1 MKICVLTHTFPRD
14 KKDTAAAFMREFC
27 SGLADKGNKVV
38 VLTPFDVRFKKSKD
52 AVQVFTYKYIW
63 PVKFSLLGYSRTMEA
78 DIKLKRSAF
87 MLVPMMVVFGSI
99 ALYKLVKKE
108 RIEIISVHWILPNG
122 LIAFIVSKLTGIPY
136 TVTLPGTDAYLAG
149 RFKLLGFI
157 SKLIANHA
165 SGIFSNS
172 PWHLDKIIK
181 LGVVPKI
188 SDVITYPVNTN
199 KFRPLKNKMEYLRQK
214 LNLKKT
220 DFVVLA
226 VGRLVY
232 KKGFEYLI
240 KAMGKI
246 TKKIPNVKLI
256 IGGEGD
262 LYTKLKSLIKQK
274 NLDNKIQ
281 LLGTLSRDEIVYY
294 YNLADIMV
302 TPSVVDAEGNIDG
315 RPVVILES
323 MACGKAQIVTNLPG
337 ISDSLINNQNAL
349 LVPQKNPSALADAVI
364 QLLLSPVL
372 RKKMGEKN
380 RQLAIRHLSVK
391 EVGQKYRHYF
401 NDIINSK

>member
-1 MKICVLTHTFPRD
+1 MKICVLTHTFPRN

-27 SGLADKGNKVV
+27 DGLVKMHNKVI
-38 VLTPFDVRFKKSKD
+38 VLIPFDVQFKKSKN
-52 AVQVFTYKYIW
+52 AFKIFTYKYVW

-78 DIKLKRSAF
+78 DIKLKSRAF
-87 MLVPMMVVFGSI
+87 VLIPMMVVFGSI
-99 ALYKLVKKE
+99 ALYRLVKKE
-108 RIEIISVHWILPNG
+108 KIEIISVHWILPNG
-122 LIAFIVSKLTGIPY
+122 LVAFIVSKLTGIPY
-136 TVTLPGTDAYLAG
+136 TVTLPGTDTFLAKQ
-149 RFKLLGFI
+149 FKIFGLI
-157 SKLIANHA
+157 AKLIANHA

-172 PWHLDKIIK
+172 PWHLNKIMK
-181 LGVVPKI
+181 LGVNPKI

-199 KFRPLKNKMEYLRQK
+199 KFKPLKYRVKSLRQK
-214 LNLKKT
+214 LNLKTT
-220 DFVVLA
+220 DLVILA

-246 TKKIPNVKLI
+246 TKKIPNAKLI

-262 LYTKLKSLIKQK
+262 LYIKLNNLIKQK
-274 NLDNKIQ
+274 RLDGKVR
-281 LLGTLSRDEIVYY
+281 LLGVLPRDEIVYY

-302 TPSVVDAEGNIDG
+302 TPSIVDKEGNIDG

-337 ISDSLINNQNAL
+337 VSDSLVNNENAI
-349 LVPQKNPSALADAVI
+349 LVPQKNPNALADAVTK
-364 QLLLSPVL
+364 LLLSSVL

-380 RQLAIRHLSVK
+380 RRLATEQLSIK
-391 EVGQKYRHYF
+391 EVGKKYNHYF
-401 NDIINSK
+401 NEIINSK